1 MRAVG
6 VHEDVLVFTSRVWQT
21 TCTAVR
27 AGGEAFVVDS
37 PILPDELEALGGVLD
52 QAGFRVAGLLA
63 THADWDHLLGRAA
76 FPGAALG
83 VAEVSAARLRAEP
96 GVAQRELRA
105 FDEAHYVERPGPLS
119 LGEWQALP
127 VPGTLDVGD
136 RTLELHPA
144 DGHTADGMAVWIE
157 WAEVLVVGDYVS
169 PVEIPTVAEGGS
181 LEAYRATLRRLRPLV
196 ERARVVVPGHGAVLY
211 RERALEL
218 LEEDEAYLGGLAE
231 LGAEAPLPAG
241 RRTGEQRRL
250 HALNAARAGGR

>member
-1 MRAVG
+1 M
-6 VHEDVLVFTSRVWQT
+6 
-21 TCTAVR
+21 
-27 AGGEAFVVDS
+27 
-37 PILPDELEALGGVLD
+37 
-52 QAGFRVAGLLA
+52 
-63 THADWDHLLGRAA
+63 
-76 FPGAALG
+76 
-83 VAEVSAARLRAEP
+83 
-96 GVAQRELRA
+96 
-105 FDEAHYVERPGPLS
+105 ERPGPLS

-196 ERARVVVPGHGAVLY
+196 DRARVVVPGHGAVLD

>member
-76 FPGAALG
+76 FPAAALG

-105 FDEAHYVERPGPLS
+105 FD
-119 LGEWQALP
+119 
-127 VPGTLDVGD
+127 
-136 RTLELHPA
+136 
-144 DGHTADGMAVWIE
+144 
-157 WAEVLVVGDYVS
+157 
-169 PVEIPTVAEGGS
+169 
-181 LEAYRATLRRLRPLV
+181 
-196 ERARVVVPGHGAVLY
+196 
-211 RERALEL
+211 
-218 LEEDEAYLGGLAE
+218 
-231 LGAEAPLPAG
+231 
-241 RRTGEQRRL
+241 
-250 HALNAARAGGR
+250 

>member
-6 VHEDVLVFTSRVWQT
+6 VHEDVMVFTSRVWQT

-105 FDEAHYVERPGPLS
+105 FDEAHYVDRPGPLS
-119 LGEWQALP
+119 PGERQALP
-127 VPGTLDVGD
+127 VPGTV
-136 RTLELHPA
+136 
-144 DGHTADGMAVWIE
+144 
-157 WAEVLVVGDYVS
+157 EV
-169 PVEIPTVAEGGS
+169 
-181 LEAYRATLRRLRPLV
+181 
-196 ERARVVVPGHGAVLY
+196 
-211 RERALEL
+211 
-218 LEEDEAYLGGLAE
+218 GGLAE

>member
-6 VHEDVLVFTSRVWQT
+6 VHEDVMVFTSRVWQT

-37 PILPDELEALGGVLD
+37 PILPDELEALGGVVD
-52 QAGFRVAGLLA
+52 QAGFRVAGVLA

-181 LEAYRATLRRLRPLV
+181 LEACRATLRRLRPLV
-196 ERARVVVPGHGAVLY
+196 DRARVVVPGHGAVLD

>member
-37 PILPDELEALGGVLD
+37 PILPDELEALGGVVD
-52 QAGFRVAGLLA
+52 QAGFRVAGVLA

-157 WAEVLVVGDYVS
+157 WAEVLVAGDYVS
-169 PVEIPTVAEGGS
+169 TVEIPTIAEGGS
-181 LEAYRATLRRLRPLV
+181 LQAYRSTLRRLRPLV
-196 ERARVVVPGHGAVLY
+196 DRARAVVPGHGAVLD
-211 RERALEL
+211 RDRALEL

-231 LGAEAPLPAG
+231 LGADAPLPAG

-250 HALNAARAGGR
+250 HALNVARAGGR

>member
-76 FPGAALG
+76 FPSAALG

-157 WAEVLVVGDYVS
+157 WAELLVVGDYVS

-196 ERARVVVPGHGAVLY
+196 DRARVVVPGHGAVLD

-241 RRTGEQRRL
+241 RRTSEQRRL